1 MTATWSIWMGFPET
15 LARLRKDK
23 GWTQQQMA
31 EAIGMAT
38 IQVRRYERGVSQPT
52 LDVIKRMALVFGTST
67 DMIIFGEEQPGPDAG
82 FKYYFEALKQMDDED
97 RRTAKALLDGLLL
110 RHQAKVL
117 SQTG

>member
-1 MTATWSIWMGFPET
+1 MGFPET

-31 EAIGMAT
+31 EAIGMAA